1 VKVKTRELEGM
12 LLDWMVWACAGG
24 AVAYPKMQGQAFV
37 RAWRGGSTKYLHP
50 STDWGQ
56 GGPIIDR
63 ELICIDAGDG
73 QFPEARRWEAHLA
86 ANAPVLAHMEINGP
100 TALVAAMRCYVH
112 SKLGNEVDVPEEL
125 R

>member
-1 VKVKTRELEGM
+1 MKVKTRELEGM

-24 AVAYPKMQGQAFV
+24 AVAYPKMQGQAFI

-63 ELICIDAGDG
+63 EHINLSAH
-73 QFPEARRWEAHLA
+73 QLPEEGWQAWPNYGMSDWYAE
-86 ANAPVLAHMEINGP
+86 GP
-100 TALVAAMRCYVH
+100 TALVAAMRCYVQ